1 VHRTTRRC
9 EAIRR
14 VLERNLVPDEQEEK
28 GMQETAVGT
37 ALARTTAAGLDEAEG
52 GHRRDV
58 EADGGAGNTAGLATN
73 CS

>member
-1 VHRTTRRC
+1 M
-9 EAIRR
+9 
-14 VLERNLVPDEQEEK
+14 PDEQEEK